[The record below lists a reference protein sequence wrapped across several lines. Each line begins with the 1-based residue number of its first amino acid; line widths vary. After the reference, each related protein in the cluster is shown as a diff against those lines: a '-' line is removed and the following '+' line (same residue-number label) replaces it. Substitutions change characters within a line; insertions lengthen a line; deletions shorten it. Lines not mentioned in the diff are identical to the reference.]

1 MQTCRNHFGGEV
13 KIMRRRRKPKL
24 LPGLICLIAGMVII
38 LSMVLPAKFWW
49 FMLGGC
55 LVSLGLYFMRC

>member
-1 MQTCRNHFGGEV
+1 
-13 KIMRRRRKPKL
+13 MRHRHRPKL
-24 LPGLICLIAGMVII
+24 LTGLICIIAGLVII

-55 LVSLGLYFMRC
+55 LIATGLYFMRC

>member
-1 MQTCRNHFGGEV
+1 
-13 KIMRRRRKPKL
+13 MRRRRKPKL

-55 LVSLGLYFMRC
+55 LIAVGLYFMRC